1 MNRHPSGTIY
11 LALSQHAGRARM
23 NMCACVAAWP
33 RLGMACGVNMPHVRG
48 TRSLTKKMTRPVCG
62 STGPMRARHCRK
74 GSVPAPEQ
82 DRSGAQ
88 VNGSR
93 RAKWAPVPN
102 GCTQARH
109 WRRRTVATDRAIN
122 RLMPPLRVVE
132 ATRMLGR
139 APATCQAEWRQVGEA
154 KASARRAGPQSA
166 AEAPTE
172 RAAELHGLTSALWAA
187 WGGRSGRGLR
197 GFTSELT

>member
-1 MNRHPSGTIY
+1 MNVVK
-11 LALSQHAGRARM
+11 LL
-23 NMCACVAAWP
+23 
-33 RLGMACGVNMPHVRG
+33 LGMARNEAWRGQPVEVREKNDKSCLPARRASREHVGRFARLQCLLRRTRRG
-48 TRSLTKKMTRPVCG
+48 
-62 STGPMRARHCRK
+62 AR
-74 GSVPAPEQ
+74 
-82 DRSGAQ
+82 

-93 RAKWAPVPN
+93 RAQWAPVPN

-197 GFTSELT
+197 GFTSQLI